1 MRAIIAKPNAPLEIQ
16 EIEIPKPKSNEV
28 LIKIH
33 AAGINRPD
41 LLQRAGLYPPPANAS
56 PLMGLEA
63 AGEIVEIG
71 ENIKEYKIGD
81 KVCALLNGGGYA
93 EYAIA
98 YEGCC
103 FKIPDNLSM
112 IEAAAIP
119 ETIMTVYTNIFDVC
133 GLKKGNN
140 FLVHGGASGIGTMA
154 IQMARAIDAIVF
166 TSVGS
171 DEKAIFCEQIGANM
185 AINYKQDDFEEV
197 LKPVGI
203 DVILDMVGGPYIQ
216 KNINILNDKGRLCN
230 IAYLQGPQAQINFM
244 RLMLKRLTITGS
256 TLRSRSDEEKGEIAN
271 GVKRYF
277 WKYIENS
284 QIKPIIDSVFNFE
297 DCEKAHQLM
306 ASNNHKGKIILEV
319 SK

>member
-1 MRAIIAKPNAPLEIQ
+1 MHAIIGKPNAPLEIQ
-16 EIEIPKPKSNEV
+16 EIEIPKPKPNEV

-41 LLQRAGLYPPPANAS
+41 LLQRAGLYPPPRNAS

-63 AGEIVEIG
+63 AGEIVETG
-71 ENIKEYKIGD
+71 DNIKEYKIGD

-112 IEAAAIP
+112 IEAASIP
-119 ETIMTVYTNIFDVC
+119 ETIMTVYTNVFEVC
-133 GLKKGNN
+133 GLKKGDN
-140 FLVHGGASGIGTMA
+140 FLIHGGASGIGTMA

-171 DEKAIFCEQIGANM
+171 DEKAKFCEQIGANM
-185 AINYKQDDFEEV
+185 AINYKKDDFEEA

-256 TLRSRSDEEKGEIAN
+256 TLRSRSDVEKGEIAN
-271 GVKRYF
+271 GVKRDF
-277 WKYIENS
+277 WKYIENGK
-284 QIKPIIDSVFNFE
+284 IKPIIDSVFNFE

-306 ASNNHKGKIILEV
+306 ASNNHKGKIIL
-319 SK
+319 KIA